1 MAAERSAGPSTASK
15 LYTVELGQHRCIQI
29 LRECLSQKDKDGNS
43 LIENDGELGCCTYN
57 GKTTSDGH
65 WQIQRRPRYL
75 TRESMRASGSNTH
88 RAYYVHRIAYV
99 ALHGRD
105 IAQTGS
111 HLCGKANCF
120 NPYHICDESQFKNND
135 RQRCLGY
142 VICPHHNHVLVKLCT
157 HEPPCIKTPIKA
169 DQCCLKASQELVIA
183 DSQESESSSQSL
195 PAPVITMPPVRRIRD
210 FLGTQPNLPEQN
222 LEDSPFVNTSEESAT
237 DLIESGESQDPPP
250 PPQTASSSQSQNLM
264 ELDLPSSSLGPDYTD
279 GDG

>member
-1 MAAERSAGPSTASK
+1 MAEGSADTSTASK

-29 LRECLSQKDKDGNS
+29 LRECLNQTDKEGNT
-43 LIENDGELGCCTYN
+43 LIEHDEKLGCCLYK

-75 TRESMRASGSNTH
+75 TRESRRASGSSNAH

-105 IAQTGS
+105 LAATGS

-157 HEPPCIKTPIKA
+157 HQPTCIKLPIKA
-169 DQCCLKASQELVIA
+169 QQCCLKASQELVIA
-183 DSQESESSSQSL
+183 DSQESSSAA
-195 PAPVITMPPVRRIRD
+195 PAVPVIITVPPVQRIQD

-222 LEDSPFVNTSEESAT
+222 LEDSQFVDTSQELAT
-237 DLIESGESQDPPP
+237 DLLESGESQ
-250 PPQTASSSQSQNLM
+250 SSLPVRSQSSGSASQNIM
-264 ELDLPSSSLGPDYTD
+264 DLDLPSSSQGPDFAD
-279 GDG
+279 G